1 MSSHG
6 DLPYFSDGHS
16 CSILWVHYIF
26 IETVLY
32 QFQVA
37 SWFGLF
43 SLFRTT
49 LRWTFLYTCLGV
61 WVNISI
67 GWTLLN
73 GYAFL
78 NFERYCL
85 TDSKNMF
92 PVYSH
97 LQSTRASLL
106 PHPYQHLYDQ
116 LHQRPQFLTFPTRVL
131 CHVTLQSLPLQGG
144 EVLHWRLR
152 VWPWTCFGMLGQA
165 ASSIGLLLA
174 LSLQVGLLQ
183 APAHAAEGAVLTHT
197 GRASESS
204 SGPILLAAAVSA
216 RLVTSVLS
224 TVPRP

>member
-1 MSSHG
+1 
-6 DLPYFSDGHS
+6 
-16 CSILWVHYIF
+16 
-26 IETVLY
+26 
-32 QFQVA
+32 
-37 SWFGLF
+37 
-43 SLFRTT
+43 
-49 LRWTFLYTCLGV
+49 
-61 WVNISI
+61 
-67 GWTLLN
+67 
-73 GYAFL
+73 
-78 NFERYCL
+78 
-85 TDSKNMF
+85 MF

-183 APAHAAEGAVLTHT
+183 APAHAAEGAMLTHT